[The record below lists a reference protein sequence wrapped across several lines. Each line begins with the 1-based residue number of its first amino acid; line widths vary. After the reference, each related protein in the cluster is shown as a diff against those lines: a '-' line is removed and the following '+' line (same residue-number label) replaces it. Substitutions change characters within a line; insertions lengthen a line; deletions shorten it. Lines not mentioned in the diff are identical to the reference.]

1 MKVKTAT
8 PSRGGFT
15 LIEVVVATIL
25 VGLALT
31 AMMVSV
37 GSNTRVNDAGTKL
50 TQAAFLAQEIHEW
63 TLTLPFRDQDVGDR
77 DNPPGPDGSNPQV
90 WVDDLDD
97 LMNVTFGSRSATIP
111 SCDLPRYGPRDG
123 QGYAITALQ
132 AWSQTITMTWRDPN
146 DLGHTVTNGTSDII
160 YVNVDVA
167 VVITHQTTLIVSSG
181 WLVTRKPGE

>member
-8 PSRGGFT
+8 PGRGGFT
-15 LIEVVVATIL
+15 LIEVAVATIL

-31 AMMVSV
+31 AMMISV

-50 TQAAFLAQEIHEW
+50 MQAAFLAQEIHEW
-63 TLTLPFRDQDVGDR
+63 TLTLPFNDLAQLKND
-77 DNPPGPDGSNPQV
+77 PPLTYCP
-90 WVDDLDD
+90 
-97 LMNVTFGSRSATIP
+97 
-111 SCDLPRYGPRDG
+111 PRDG
-123 QGYAITALQ
+123 QGYAIAALP
-132 AWSQTITMTWRDPN
+132 AWSQTLTLTWRDPN
-146 DLGHTVTNGTSDII
+146 DLPAGSQTDPNGPTDII

>member
-15 LIEVVVATIL
+15 LIEVAVATIL

-31 AMMVSV
+31 AMMISV

-63 TLTLPFRDQDVGDR
+63 TLTLPFNDLAQLKND
-77 DNPPGPDGSNPQV
+77 PPLTYCP
-90 WVDDLDD
+90 
-97 LMNVTFGSRSATIP
+97 
-111 SCDLPRYGPRDG
+111 PRDG
-123 QGYAITALQ
+123 QGYAITALP
-132 AWSQTITMTWRDPN
+132 AWSQTITLTWRDSN
-146 DLGHTVTNGTSDII
+146 DPGLTVTPGPTDII

-167 VVITHQTTLIVSSG
+167 VDVWHQTTLIVSSG

>member
-8 PSRGGFT
+8 PGRGGFT

-31 AMMVSV
+31 AMIVSV

-63 TLTLPFRDQDVGDR
+63 TLTLPFNDLAQLKND
-77 DNPPGPDGSNPQV
+77 PPLTYCP
-90 WVDDLDD
+90 
-97 LMNVTFGSRSATIP
+97 
-111 SCDLPRYGPRDG
+111 PRDG
-123 QGYAITALQ
+123 QGYAITDLP
-132 AWSQTITMTWRDPN
+132 AWRQTITLTWRDPN
-146 DLGHTVTNGTSDII
+146 DLDQTVTPGPTDII

-167 VVITHQTTLIVSSG
+167 VDVRHQTTLIVSSG

>member
-31 AMMVSV
+31 AMMISV

-77 DNPPGPDGSNPQV
+77 DNPPGPDGSSPQV

-97 LMNVTFGSRSATIP
+97 LMNVTYCP
-111 SCDLPRYGPRDG
+111 PRDG
-123 QGYAITALQ
+123 QGYAIAALP

-146 DLGHTVTNGTSDII
+146 DLDQTVTAGTSDII
-160 YVNVDVA
+160 YVNVDVS
-167 VVITHQTTLIVSSG
+167 VDVRHQTTLIVSSG
-181 WLVTRKPGE
+181 WLVTMKPGE

>member
-8 PSRGGFT
+8 PGRGGFT
-15 LIEVVVATIL
+15 LIEVAVATIL

-31 AMMVSV
+31 AMMISV

-63 TLTLPFRDQDVGDR
+63 TLTLPFNDLAQLKND
-77 DNPPGPDGSNPQV
+77 PPLTYCP
-90 WVDDLDD
+90 
-97 LMNVTFGSRSATIP
+97 
-111 SCDLPRYGPRDG
+111 PRDG
-123 QGYAITALQ
+123 QGYAIAALP
-132 AWSQTITMTWRDPN
+132 AWSQTITLTWRDPN
-146 DLGHTVTNGTSDII
+146 NPGLTVTPGPTDII